1 MLEEVQKS
9 DLLCRVNWPG
19 IIAGLFTI
27 ALPFLGMWWQFELGT
42 GAVVMALSPFGVES
56 RIFGESVSSPLFLWI
71 TLGLKLAVV
80 YLGVLL
86 LTGSVL
92 SVSTSHTATA
102 ELFVRF
108 SARKL
113 SWLVVAFV
121 AGLLIFVVLANRL
134 PEMVGLPFQLELPYL
149 IGTSTLSAGVEGMH
163 ITIPIVMS
171 FTQAFG
177 IAVVAAALGI
187 VALLYQK
194 KDFYKLNGYVNS
206 EQSEGSRMK

>member
-1 MLEEVQKS
+1 MPEEVQKS
-9 DLLCRVNWPG
+9 DTQCRVNWPG
-19 IIAGLFTI
+19 IVAGLFTI
-27 ALPFLGMWWQFELGT
+27 TSPFLGMWWIFELGT

-56 RIFGESVSSPLFLWI
+56 SIFGESISSPLFLWV
-71 TLGLKLAVV
+71 TLGLKLVVV

-92 SVSTSHTATA
+92 SVSTNHTATA

-113 SWLVVAFV
+113 LWLVVAFV
-121 AGLLIFVVLANRL
+121 AGVFVFIVLANQL

-149 IGTSTLSAGVEGMH
+149 IGTSTFSAGVEGMR
-163 ITIPIVMS
+163 ISIPILMS

-177 IAVVAAALGI
+177 IAVVAATLGI
-187 VALLYQK
+187 IAWLYQEK
-194 KDFYKLNGYVNS
+194 FL
-206 EQSEGSRMK
+206 

>member
-1 MLEEVQKS
+1 MPEEVQKS
-9 DLLCRVNWPG
+9 DTQCRVNWPG
-19 IIAGLFTI
+19 IVAGLFTI
-27 ALPFLGMWWQFELGT
+27 TLPFLGMWWIFELGT

-56 RIFGESVSSPLFLWI
+56 SIFGESISSPLFLWV
-71 TLGLKLAVV
+71 TLGLKLVVV

-92 SVSTSHTATA
+92 SVSTNHTATA

-113 SWLVVAFV
+113 LWLVVAFV
-121 AGLLIFVVLANRL
+121 AGVFVFIVLANQL

-149 IGTSTLSAGVEGMH
+149 IGTSTFSAGVEGMR
-163 ITIPIVMS
+163 ISIPILMS

-177 IAVVAAALGI
+177 IAVVAATLGI
-187 VALLYQK
+187 IAWLYQEK
-194 KDFYKLNGYVNS
+194 FL
-206 EQSEGSRMK
+206 